1 PPRSFSLSLHDALPI
16 SSDLFLLP
24 SQTESFGLAALEA
37 MASGAPVVAAR
48 TGGLSEVIDDGVDGI
63 LEPVGSVEA
72 MARRA
77 VTLLRD
83 PEAHGRMRD
92 AAIARASTFSAERVV
107 PEYEALYQRV
117 LARGTTRP
125 ACRWPWCWGR
135 MRAPPRSGRS
145 RRLVAWPRWARCT
158 PTPPI
163 QPAPS
168 RRASR
173 WERSW
178 R

>member
-1 PPRSFSLSLHDALPI
+1 
-16 SSDLFLLP
+16 
-24 SQTESFGLAALEA
+24 
-37 MASGAPVVAAR
+37 R

-107 PEYEALYQRV
+107 PEYEAPDQR
-117 LARGTTRP
+117 ARARCTPRP
-125 ACRWPWCWGR
+125 ARWWPGCWGWW
-135 MRAPPRSGRS
+135 RAPPSSCRS
-145 RRLVAWPRWARCT
+145 RRLVT
-158 PTPPI
+158 
-163 QPAPS
+163 
-168 RRASR
+168 
-173 WERSW
+173 
-178 R
+178 